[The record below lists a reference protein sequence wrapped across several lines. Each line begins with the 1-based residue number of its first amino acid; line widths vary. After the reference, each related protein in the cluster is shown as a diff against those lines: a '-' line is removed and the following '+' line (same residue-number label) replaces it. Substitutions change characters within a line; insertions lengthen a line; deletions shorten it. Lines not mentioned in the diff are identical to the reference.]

1 MRAELACVCVC
12 ASSEHTGCCTRLY
25 DLISYQKFPLPRHAP
40 DNINVYEGETG
51 TSRNENFNNLR
62 SVETRSFGS
71 RRRHAQNINNA
82 LISESLGSFT
92 PSKIIPVT
100 TTTLHIR
107 FVVSSD
113 ITSSPRRCT
122 GRLHAPERCAT
133 CSWRRSHAF
142 TALVLAEIQPGIE
155 RGKGR

>member
-1 MRAELACVCVC
+1 MC

-122 GRLHAPERCAT
+122 GAPP
-133 CSWRRSHAF
+133 RSG
-142 TALVLAEIQPGIE
+142 ALRDLLLVEPLARFYCTGPG
-155 RGKGR
+155 RDSAGNRKRKRKMTTGKEWV